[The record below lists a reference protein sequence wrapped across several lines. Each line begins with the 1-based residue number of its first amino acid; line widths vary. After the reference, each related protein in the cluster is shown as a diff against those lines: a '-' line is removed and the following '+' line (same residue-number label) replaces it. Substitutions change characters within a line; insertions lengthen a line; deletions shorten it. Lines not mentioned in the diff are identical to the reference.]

1 MPETPDL
8 LSATGFCDAR
18 PKVVVNAVGARAV
31 GSVAGIYGVGKTK
44 QRRLVRRLKGLKL
57 SKRIVSHSNG
67 LKKVEINQLN
77 TLLKTAL
84 KDSN

>member
-8 LSATGFCDAR
+8 LSATGFCDSR
-18 PKVVVNAVGARAV
+18 PKVVMNEAGARAV
-31 GSVAGIYGVGKTK
+31 GSVAGIYGVSNAK

-57 SKRIVSHSNG
+57 SKRIVSHSHG

-84 KDSN
+84 KDSD